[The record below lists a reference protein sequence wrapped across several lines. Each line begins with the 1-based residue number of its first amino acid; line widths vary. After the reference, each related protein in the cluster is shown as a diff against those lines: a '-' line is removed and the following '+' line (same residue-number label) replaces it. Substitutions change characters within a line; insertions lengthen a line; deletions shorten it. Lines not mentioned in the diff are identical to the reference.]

1 MKTVWRIT
9 NGRIQPASPHSG
21 CRFEHQH
28 GRAFAA
34 TDNDFV
40 DNAAAGGI
48 AEIETSRLAL
58 EKSQSA
64 DIKAFANMMITDHAK
79 ANDELATIA
88 KKNDIEV
95 PDTTTLVK
103 QAKEKI
109 LDMRDESFDAAYAN
123 NQVKAHEDTIEL
135 FKKQANTVT
144 DDKIKG
150 ATELK
155 GFAQKMLPGLEKHL
169 AMAKKSCRPP
179 IPRQIEPSHQTK
191 KDRIEDAVFFISP
204 RPSRHRYRYRHPCHR
219 PASGRSGCGL
229 KPGLNSLSLSV

>member
-1 MKTVWRIT
+1 MDGFNLRHLALAVALSA
-9 NGRIQPASPHSG
+9 GMGS
-21 CRFEHQH
+21 
-28 GRAFAA
+28 AFAA

-64 DIKAFANMMITDHAK
+64 DIKAFANQMITDHSK
-79 ANDELATIA
+79 ANDELAAIA
-88 KKNDIEV
+88 KANDIEV

-123 NQVKAHEDTIEL
+123 NQVKAHEETIEL

-144 DDKIKG
+144 DDKAKG

-155 GFAQKMLPGLEKHL
+155 AFAQKMLPALEKHL
-169 AMAKKSCRPP
+169 AHAKELQAKY
-179 IPRQIEPSHQTK
+179 PSK
-191 KDRIEDAVFFISP
+191 
-204 RPSRHRYRYRHPCHR
+204 
-219 PASGRSGCGL
+219 
-229 KPGLNSLSLSV
+229 

>member
-1 MKTVWRIT
+1 MDGFNLRHLALAVALSTSM
-9 NGRIQPASPHSG
+9 GA
-21 CRFEHQH
+21 
-28 GRAFAA
+28 AFAA
-34 TDNDFV
+34 TNNDFV
-40 DNAAAGGI
+40 DKAAAGGI

-64 DIKAFANMMITDHAK
+64 DVKAFANMMITDHGK

-123 NQVKAHEDTIEL
+123 NQVKAHEETIEL
-135 FKKQANTVT
+135 FKKEANSVT
-144 DDKIKG
+144 DDKVKG

-155 GFAQKMLPGLEKHL
+155 GFAQKMLPALEKHL
-169 AMAKKSCRPP
+169 EMAKKL
-179 IPRQIEPSHQTK
+179 QAAHPSK
-191 KDRIEDAVFFISP
+191 
-204 RPSRHRYRYRHPCHR
+204 
-219 PASGRSGCGL
+219 
-229 KPGLNSLSLSV
+229 